1 MTETAGRV
9 RIALEQG
16 DVIGKAGDVLALKQS
31 SGFHGVDRLVA
42 QRLGLERGPDVG
54 EVTIVEARG
63 GVQADE
69 VLFVGVVGLSQL
81 RYGEIRAFAARVVE
95 TLAAE
100 RPGCGHLLMTLHGV
114 GFGLDETEAF
124 LAQIGGLRDAI
135 DGGHAPDALRR
146 VTIVELDEDRV
157 ERLAPILDELQA
169 PAAGKRARTAV
180 VAEDDA
186 RTQIATA
193 GITSE
198 EKPHAFVAMPFT
210 TPMKNVFNFGIRPPV
225 RKSGMLCELVSEEA
239 FTGDIVAR
247 VLDRI
252 RTASLVVAEITTAN
266 ANVFLEVGFAWGA
279 GRPVILVAQDAK
291 KLPFDV
297 RGQRCLEYGEDIAK
311 LAKLLRRELA
321 GLREAGVLTDRE
333 TDA

>member
-1 MTETAGRV
+1 VTRPAGQV

-16 DVIGKAGDVLALKQS
+16 DVIGKAGDVLALKHS

-42 QRLGLERGPDVG
+42 QRLGLERGPEVG
-54 EVTIVEARG
+54 EVTIVESRG
-63 GVQADE
+63 GVQAEE

-95 TLAAE
+95 TLATQ
-100 RPGCGHLLMTLHGV
+100 RPACGHLLMTLHGV

-135 DGGHAPDALRR
+135 DGDHAPDSLRR

-157 ERLAPILDELQA
+157 ERLAPILAELQS
-169 PAAGKRARTAV
+169 PASGRARTAA

-239 FTGDIVAR
+239 FTGDIVTR

-252 RTASLVVAEITTAN
+252 RTASLVVAEITAAN

-279 GRPVILVAQDAK
+279 GRPVILVAQDAT

-311 LAKLLRRELA
+311 LAKLMRRELA
-321 GLREAGVLTDRE
+321 GLREAGVL
-333 TDA
+333 A